1 MILYPNKWILLPD
14 GKRYQGEIDK
24 ATGLPHGLG
33 MMALDATTFYA
44 GEFSNGKRHG
54 RGFLIT
60 LEVEEN
66 ERLCK
71 ASAEAKLAWTMPSRR
86 QTSVENELVRAMP
99 SVAENFLVNSST
111 NI

>member
-1 MILYPNKWILLPD
+1 MILHPNEWLLLPN

-33 MMALDATTFYA
+33 MIVLDAMTFYA

-60 LEVEEN
+60 LKVEEK
-66 ERLCK
+66 EGLR
-71 ASAEAKLAWTMPSRR
+71 W
-86 QTSVENELVRAMP
+86 VRGTY
-99 SVAENFLVNSST
+99 E
-111 NI
+111 

>member
-14 GKRYQGEIDK
+14 GKRYQGEIDT

-71 ASAEAKLAWTMPSRR
+71 ASAEAKLAWAMPSRR
-86 QTSVENELVRAMP
+86 QRCMYMT
-99 SVAENFLVNSST
+99 FC
-111 NI
+111 I

>member
-60 LEVEEN
+60 LEVEEK

-71 ASAEAKLAWTMPSRR
+71 ASAEAKLAWTMPS
-86 QTSVENELVRAMP
+86 
-99 SVAENFLVNSST
+99 VAENLKEKCQEKGAFIPKILA
-111 NI
+111 I

>member
-1 MILYPNKWILLPD
+1 
-14 GKRYQGEIDK
+14 
-24 ATGLPHGLG
+24 

-60 LEVEEN
+60 LEVEEK

-86 QTSVENELVRAMP
+86 QTSVENEHSFRLYIYMNIIQEKANEP
-99 SVAENFLVNSST
+99 SAFSCSP
-111 NI
+111 